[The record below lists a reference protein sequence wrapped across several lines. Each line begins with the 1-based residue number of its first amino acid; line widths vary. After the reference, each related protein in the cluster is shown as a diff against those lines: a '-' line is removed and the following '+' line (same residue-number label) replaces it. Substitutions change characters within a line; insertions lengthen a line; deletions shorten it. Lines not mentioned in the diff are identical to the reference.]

1 LNAPVIAATTAAE
14 VFLTNR
20 RGIRFMVIAMCCF
33 IANDALVKLA
43 SESLPAGQL
52 IFVRGAMAT
61 AWVLAVAGAPA
72 PPLPVARLAHRWV
85 AIRAG
90 IDSVATVLLVI
101 VLAHLPIANAT
112 AINMASPLFI
122 VALAVPLLGERVDAR
137 RWAAIGLGFAG
148 VLMVIQPRIDD
159 FNGYAL
165 LCLFVTLLHALR
177 DLATRRIPP
186 GIPSLAITMSSAATV
201 TVLAGLMSA
210 VQGWQPLEARSLALV
225 GAASLFLAGG
235 YHFIVRSTREG
246 DFSVIAPFR
255 YTGLV
260 LALLIGW
267 LVWGDLPDALG
278 WAGLALLMATGVY
291 LIRAERRRATG

>member
-1 LNAPVIAATTAAE
+1 
-14 VFLTNR
+14 
-20 RGIRFMVIAMCCF
+20 MVIAMCCF

-61 AWVLAVAGAPA
+61 AWLLAVARATSTR
-72 PPLPVARLAHRWV
+72 LPVARLVHRWV

-90 IDSVATVLLVI
+90 IDSLATVLLVI
-101 VLAHLPIANAT
+101 ALAHLPLANAT

-137 RWAAIGLGFAG
+137 RWAAIVLGFTG
-148 VLMVIQPRIDD
+148 VLMVIQPRVDG

-177 DLATRRIPP
+177 DLATRRIPH
-186 GIPSLAITMSSAATV
+186 GIPSLAITVSSAATV
-201 TVLAGLMSA
+201 TVMAGLLSIA
-210 VQGWQPLEARSLALV
+210 QGWQPLDARTLALV

-235 YHFIVRSTREG
+235 YYFIVRSTREG

-255 YTGLV
+255 YSGLL

-267 LVWGDLPDALG
+267 AVWGDLPNALG
-278 WAGLALLMATGVY
+278 WAGLSLLMATGVY
-291 LIRAERRRATG
+291 LIRAERRRAAG